1 MTRYFLDTNIC
12 VYALHRRMPQVLQ
25 RMAHASQDD
34 LVISTL
40 VAAELAG
47 GVMSSTRVVE
57 NRRALDAFLST
68 MTIEGW
74 GMDAVWHYGEQA
86 ARLRRAG
93 TPIGTIDLLLGCQAL
108 ADDDAVLVTHNVRE
122 FERIEGLRIEDW
134 AAA

>member
-12 VYALHRRMPQVLQ
+12 VYALHRRMPQVL
-25 RMAHASQDD
+25 RRLERASQDE

-47 GVMSSTRVVE
+47 GVMLSTRVE
-57 NRRALDAFLST
+57 ANRRALEAFLRT
-68 MTIEGW
+68 MTVEGW
-74 GMDAVWHYGEQA
+74 GSEAVWHYAEQA

-93 TPIGTIDLLLGCQAL
+93 TPVGTIDLLLGCQAL
-108 ADDDAVLVTHNVRE
+108 ADSDAVLVTHNVRE
-122 FERIEGLRIEDW
+122 FQRIEGLRVEDW